1 MAIFFKLLGLFQRN
15 EPHRQL
21 LEAYAEVHQF
31 TSLLPQT
38 LAKLRAIQKELIQ
51 RKRTGG
57 IGFGGIGLQK
67 TLFVEEEFI
76 QRLEEVAQRAEQRYY
91 EALAKERQQQPVSP
105 LEEEELKKI
114 TQFLKQVQAKIPDL
128 KKIEAQGKPE
138 ERLLTVESALREITE
153 LARGFYAVERHEKDL
168 VRRVLQSELSHLLK
182 RIYQKPN
189 ALAYH
194 EEGKIRYLYTS
205 TVSKKELRAL
215 KLEAEKINAA
225 HDPDYEIIWR
235 HWWRDIQTPER
246 DATTPLKDPHINV
259 TLKVAGKKKDIHL
272 LLAA

>member
-15 EPHRQL
+15 GPHRQL

-38 LAKLRAIQKELIQ
+38 LAKLRAIQKELVQ
-51 RKRTGG
+51 RKRT
-57 IGFGGIGLQK
+57 GGIGLQK

-76 QRLEEVAQRAEQRYY
+76 QRLQEVAQRAEQRYY

-105 LEEEELKKI
+105 LEQEELEKI
-114 TQFLKQVQAKIPDL
+114 IQFLKRVHDKVPDL
-128 KKIEAQGKPE
+128 KKVEATSKPE
-138 ERLLTVESALREITE
+138 EKLLAIESALREITE
-153 LARGFYAVERHEKDL
+153 LARVFYAVERYEKDL
-168 VRRVLQSELSHLLK
+168 VRRVLQSELSPLLK
-182 RIYQKPN
+182 RIYQKPKV
-189 ALAYH
+189 LAYQEQGRLKH
-194 EEGKIRYLYTS
+194 LYTS
-205 TVSKKELRAL
+205 TVSERELRAL
-215 KLEAEKINAA
+215 EQEAKKINAA
-225 HDPDYEIIWR
+225 RDPDYEIIWT
-235 HWWRDIQTPER
+235 HWWRDIQTLER